1 MSEEESLPSAV
12 PLLEPSAGTP
22 QVIETLESFASAI
35 KELKAGFGPFAVDA
49 ERASGYKYSS
59 RAYLIQIK
67 REGGGLH
74 LLDPIPFGPGHEL
87 FAELNSLFVSDEVI
101 LHASTQD
108 LPCLRE
114 LGINPS
120 KLFDTE
126 LAGRIAGLP
135 RVGLGPLLESLMG
148 VSLAKEHS
156 AVDWS
161 QRPLPVEWLTY
172 AALDVELLIE
182 LRNAMAEIL
191 SSAGKLTW
199 AQEEFQSILL
209 APPAPPR
216 VDPWRRTSGM
226 HKVKKRNQLAVVRA
240 LWTLRDSMAKE
251 ADISPGRLLSDS
263 AIVEISLAAGSKPIA
278 TKKDL
283 ERILRPIGLR
293 ARWFENTASWI
304 SAVTDAIAL
313 SEDHWPEARVDSGAL
328 PPIKIWRERFPQK
341 YAPLT
346 HAKARLDEKASE
358 LSIPL
363 ENLISPEIVR
373 RICWNRPVGKVPEAL
388 RELGARQ
395 WQIELTWGLLEAAL
409 HESEPLLAPEPSEAE
424 PAEAGADE
432 QPSAM

>member
-1 MSEEESLPSAV
+1 
-12 PLLEPSAGTP
+12 
-22 QVIETLESFASAI
+22 
-35 KELKAGFGPFAVDA
+35 
-49 ERASGYKYSS
+49 
-59 RAYLIQIK
+59 
-67 REGGGLH
+67 
-74 LLDPIPFGPGHEL
+74 
-87 FAELNSLFVSDEVI
+87 
-101 LHASTQD
+101 
-108 LPCLRE
+108 
-114 LGINPS
+114 
-120 KLFDTE
+120 
-126 LAGRIAGLP
+126 
-135 RVGLGPLLESLMG
+135 
-148 VSLAKEHS
+148 
-156 AVDWS
+156 
-161 QRPLPVEWLTY
+161 
-172 AALDVELLIE
+172 
-182 LRNAMAEIL
+182 MAEIL

-409 HESEPLLAPEPSEAE
+409 HEGEPLLAPGPSEAE